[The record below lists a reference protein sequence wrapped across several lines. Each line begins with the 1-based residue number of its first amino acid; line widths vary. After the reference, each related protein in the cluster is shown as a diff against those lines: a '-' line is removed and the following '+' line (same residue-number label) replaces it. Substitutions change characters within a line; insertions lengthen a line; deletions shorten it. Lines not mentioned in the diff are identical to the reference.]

1 MTDFRDKLSE
11 LMRLLR
17 ETGDDHSANQ
27 IEGAL
32 VGSDESLRAYL
43 VSNELWG
50 GAGSIADQG
59 GLNGSDDFRS
69 QIQAQMLH
77 IGRMQMSMRMVNV
90 RTEMW
95 VDAFEHWQKN
105 LKQ

>member
-17 ETGDDHSANQ
+17 ETGDDQSANQ
-27 IEGAL
+27 VEEAL
-32 VGSDESLRAYL
+32 SGSDESLRAYL
-43 VSNELWG
+43 VSKELWG

-59 GLNGSDDFRS
+59 GLNGSDEFMS
-69 QIQAQMLH
+69 QIKALMIH
-77 IGRMQMSMRMVNV
+77 IGRMQMSMNMINV

-95 VDAFEHWQKN
+95 VDAFEHWRKN
-105 LKQ
+105 LKK